1 VSRRLAAVA
10 LLTLTGLGLGLTA
23 CGDDDGGSSG
33 TASVT
38 VTDAWART
46 SPAMASV
53 GAAYMTLESKDG
65 DALVGASVDP
75 SVAGKVEIHE
85 TVMAESS
92 DTTMGM
98 GSDTTA
104 MGMGSDTT
112 MAGSGAMTMQPVAS
126 IPLPAGEAVS
136 LAPGGYHL
144 MLLDLAKPLTTGE
157 TIQITLTF
165 EKAGSQTVDAEVRD
179 TAP

>member
-1 VSRRLAAVA
+1 VTRRLAALA
-10 LLTLTGLGLGLTA
+10 LLTVTALGLGLAA

-33 TASVT
+33 SAAVT

-46 SPAMASV
+46 SPAMATV
-53 GAAYMTLESKDG
+53 GAAYLTLESKDG

-75 SVAGKVEIHE
+75 SVAAKVEIHE
-85 TVMAESS
+85 TVMAGSS
-92 DTTMGM
+92 DTTMAM

-112 MAGSGAMTMQPVAS
+112 AAGSGAMTMQPVES
-126 IPLPAGEAVS
+126 VPLPAGEPVA

-144 MLLDLAKPLTTGE
+144 MLIDLAKPLTTGE

-165 EKAGSQTVDAEVRD
+165 EKAGPQTVEAEVRD

>member
-1 VSRRLAAVA
+1 VTRRLAAMA
-10 LLTLTGLGLGLTA
+10 LLTATALGLVA
-23 CGDDDGGSSG
+23 CGDDDGGTSSS
-33 TASVT
+33 AAVT

-46 SPAMASV
+46 SPAMANV

-65 DALVGASVDP
+65 DALVAAAVDP
-75 SVAGKVEIHE
+75 AVAAKVEIHE

-112 MAGSGAMTMQPVAS
+112 MAGSGAMTMQPVES
-126 IPLPAGEAVS
+126 IPLPAGEQVS

-144 MLLDLAKPLTTGE
+144 MLLDLAKPLTVGE
-157 TIQITLTF
+157 KVEITLTF
-165 EKAGSQTVDAEVRD
+165 EKAGTQAVEAEVRD